1 LENSGS
7 GGKHWNLALFFGFLQ
22 APSDNPIGS
31 TKKTSLVF
39 ASFAVFPVS

>member
-7 GGKHWNLALFFGFLQ
+7 GGKRWNLALFFGFLQ

-31 TKKTSLVF
+31 TNFHSVLSL
-39 ASFAVFPVS
+39 SLGS